1 MTTKP
6 TQTKE
11 NTLYLPIKQVYFDAI
26 LNGTKDKEYRA
37 IGPNTVRKYIENQKV
52 DGDVQLLYNTDLLS
66 EDKLEEYANDYMYY
80 NDGVFPYIPKD
91 IWYLDLAV
99 GYNKDRDTMT
109 VEVVDI
115 SFEPGKDRDGNI
127 ALVSYDEE
135 GKPYRDDNGE
145 FTMWNI
151 VFHLGEV
158 VRVNGQLTMDN

>member
-37 IGPNTVRKYIENQKV
+37 IGPNTVRKYIENQQV

>member
-26 LNGTKDKEYRA
+26 LDGTKDKEYRA

-99 GYNKDRDTMT
+99 GYNKDRDAMT

-158 VRVNGQLTMDN
+158 VEKDLRSNR